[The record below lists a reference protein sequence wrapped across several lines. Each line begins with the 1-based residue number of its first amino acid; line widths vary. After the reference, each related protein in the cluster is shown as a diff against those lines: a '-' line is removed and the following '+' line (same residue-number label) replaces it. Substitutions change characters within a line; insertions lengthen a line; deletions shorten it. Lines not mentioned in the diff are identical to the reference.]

1 MVDWKRYF
9 IAVCVAS
16 AGAILLLLKVRT
28 PSGDSR
34 GVVPSAPLPV
44 VVVEVVP
51 EEEPAASPAPDLKPL
66 QDAPLPVGEKE
77 SLPEDEITL
86 QHPAVQYV
94 ITPVPK
100 IAAPRVVLPRKSNP
114 VEESAAPPEEAVAK
128 DVPNGFYGTGE
139 VDVIPA
145 PTRPISPEYP
155 WRARRKGVSGSVIL
169 QFIVGADGVP
179 REISVLSSSPS
190 GFFEKSAVDAVSS
203 TPFSPA
209 LRDGIGVP
217 CRMQLEVRFSLESSN

>member
-9 IAVCVAS
+9 IPVCVAS
-16 AGAILLLLKVRT
+16 AGAILLLLKVRA

-66 QDAPLPVGEKE
+66 QDAPLPVGGKE

-94 ITPVPK
+94 ITHVPK

-114 VEESAAPPEEAVAK
+114 VEESAAPPEEAYS
-128 DVPNGFYGTGE
+128 FT
-139 VDVIPA
+139 
-145 PTRPISPEYP
+145 
-155 WRARRKGVSGSVIL
+155 
-169 QFIVGADGVP
+169 
-179 REISVLSSSPS
+179 
-190 GFFEKSAVDAVSS
+190 
-203 TPFSPA
+203 
-209 LRDGIGVP
+209 
-217 CRMQLEVRFSLESSN
+217 